1 MQVQYGRSLGILAIV
16 FGLLL
21 LCVQL
26 LLWSRIYR
34 PSSPVRTSEVLAEEP
49 HDPAPSTLPAWLG
62 SMFVLSGI
70 VVFSSN
76 LERPQDAPVQPHP
89 KA

>member
-1 MQVQYGRSLGILAIV
+1 MQVQYGRSLGILAMV

-26 LLWSRIYR
+26 LLWFRIYR
-34 PSSPVRTSEVLAEEP
+34 PSSPVGTPSVLDEP
-49 HDPAPSTLPAWLG
+49 RDPAPSTLPAWLG
-62 SMFVLSGI
+62 SIFMMGGI
-70 VVFSSN
+70 VLWASN
-76 LERPQDAPVQPHP
+76 YRRRQDVPVEPSP